1 MAEQVYRVC
10 VYKPATRGGGGSKQ
24 ARGAGFEERQRGE
37 PLATRVECTLTRAEC
52 TLTRVECTL
61 ARVECTQV
69 KNSGSVLQQSNRF
82 NPFKSV

>member
-1 MAEQVYRVC
+1 MFSKYSTLPP
-10 VYKPATRGGGGSKQ
+10 KGGGGCWQ
-24 ARGAGFEERQRGE
+24 IETHRPVVAVAEREQ
-37 PLATRVECTLTRAEC
+37 PLATRVEC

-61 ARVECTQV
+61 ARVECTLV